1 MPSPNNQLAA
11 ATRPSTWAR
20 AAAPA
25 VAALLVL
32 GLSGCG
38 AAADDTRVCDE
49 VRRVLTDVSK
59 TGLDQISDPAAVQRT
74 YRDGAATIRQ
84 EAQGAGGDVK
94 AAADDVA
101 GELEQL
107 GDGLGALAGSPSA
120 IPQLPDLDGLTT
132 AGRHLQQACT

>member
-1 MPSPNNQLAA
+1 MSSPINRLAA

-25 VAALLVL
+25 VAALLAL
-32 GLSGCG
+32 GLSGCS
-38 AAADDTRVCDE
+38 AADESRVCDD
-49 VRRVLTDVSK
+49 VRRVLTDVSQTSLK
-59 TGLDQISDPAAVQRT
+59 QINDPVAVQRT

-84 EAQGAGGDVK
+84 EAQGAGGAVK

-107 GDGLGALAGSPSA
+107 GDGIGALAGSPSVT
-120 IPQLPDLDGLTT
+120 PQPPDIDDLIT
-132 AGRHLQQACT
+132 AGRRLQQACT

>member
-1 MPSPNNQLAA
+1 MSTTNRLAA
-11 ATRPSTWAR
+11 ATRPSTWVR

-25 VAALLVL
+25 IAALLTL

-38 AAADDTRVCDE
+38 AAADDTRVCDD

-59 TGLDQISDPAAVQRT
+59 TGLEQISDPVAVQRT

-84 EAQGAGGDVK
+84 GAQGAGGDVK
-94 AAADDVA
+94 AAAEDVA

-107 GDGLGALAGSPSA
+107 GDGIGALAGSPSVT
-120 IPQLPDLDGLTT
+120 PQPPDIDDLIT
-132 AGRHLQQACT
+132 AGRRLQQACT